1 MRNNFIAA
9 LCELAA
15 VHEDVFLICGDL
27 GFSVLEPFA
36 ERFPDRYLNAGIA
49 EQNMTQV
56 AVGLA
61 REGYNVFTYS
71 IGNFPTLRCMEQIRY
86 DVCYHEANVKIVS
99 VGAGYAYGPQG
110 VSHHTTEDIA
120 MLRSIPNM
128 LVCSPA
134 DAAEARGAAHFMVS
148 HRGPGY
154 VRLNKAGEPK
164 LHGREHLLDIQPGRF
179 LQLRAGSGTAV
190 VATGAI
196 AGLALAELEQSGD
209 NWSVYSAPFVGN
221 YATAEL
227 FRLAEEYENIVTLE
241 EHQLRGGFGSSLVE
255 AFSDLYAKGSLAIMP
270 RIRRVGID
278 GYFIGASG
286 SQEYLRKSAGLTLGL
301 QHG

>member
-1 MRNNFIAA
+1 MRNNFIGT

-15 VHEDVFLICGDL
+15 LHDDIFLICGDL
-27 GFSVLEPFA
+27 GYSVLEPFA
-36 ERFPDRYLNAGIA
+36 ERFPDRYINAGIA

-86 DVCYHEANVKIVS
+86 DVCYHDANVKIVS

-110 VSHHTTEDIA
+110 ASHHTTEDIS

-134 DAAEARGAAHFMVS
+134 DAAEARAAVHFMAS

-164 LHGREHLLDIQPGRF
+164 LHAGKLPLTLRPGELLQVRSGF
-179 LQLRAGSGTAV
+179 GTAV
-190 VATGAI
+190 LATGAI
-196 AGLALAELEQSGD
+196 LGLALSELEQSGEK
-209 NWSVYSAPFVGN
+209 WSVYSAPFVGN
-221 YATAEL
+221 YETNAL
-227 FRLAEEYENIVTLE
+227 MRLVDVYENIVTLE
-241 EHQLRGGFGSSLVE
+241 EHQLSGGFGSSLVE
-255 AFSDLYAKGSLAIMP
+255 TFSDLYAKGDIAVMP
-270 RIRRVGID
+270 RIRRIGID
-278 GYFIGASG
+278 GRFIGTSG
-286 SQEYLRKSAGLTLGL
+286 SQEYLRKAAGLTLGL
-301 QHG
+301 QSA